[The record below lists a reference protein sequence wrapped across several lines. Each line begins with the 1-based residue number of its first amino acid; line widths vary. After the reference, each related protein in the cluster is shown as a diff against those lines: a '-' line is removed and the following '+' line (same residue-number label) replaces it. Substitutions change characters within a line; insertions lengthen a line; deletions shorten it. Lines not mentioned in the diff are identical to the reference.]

1 LTLLKGLGRLF
12 LVYLLVMLITPPVGS
27 AIRVA
32 SDRI

>member
-1 LTLLKGLGRLF
+1 MLF
-12 LVYLLVMLITPPVGS
+12 LVCLLVMLISPPVSS